1 MKYGM
6 KLNINKLKK
15 AKNLEKKAKK
25 LLILLKKYAIM
36 INVIYEGEP

>member
-1 MKYGM
+1 M

-15 AKNLEKKAKK
+15 TKNLEKKAKK
-25 LLILLKKYAIM
+25 LLILSKKCDIM